1 MNKEKNAIIKDGW
14 VICPYCTKKNMKLS
28 GKETIKNLRFRCKAS
43 RRLNEH
49 FFMIDNIESEE

>member
-1 MNKEKNAIIKDGW
+1 MNIEKCAIKKDGW
-14 VICPYCTKKNMKLS
+14 IVCPYCKKKNIKLT